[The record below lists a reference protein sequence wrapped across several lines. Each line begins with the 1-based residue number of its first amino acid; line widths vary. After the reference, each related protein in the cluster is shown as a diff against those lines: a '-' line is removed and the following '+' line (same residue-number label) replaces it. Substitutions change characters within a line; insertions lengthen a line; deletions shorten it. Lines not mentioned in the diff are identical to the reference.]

1 MEEGLSFSSYSNMSE
16 LARVGSLCKMTTTPQ
31 SLLNNTRYLVTLEG
45 RDKIRILRE
54 AADSEFLEY
63 IEKAKDEKLRDLKER
78 VDNLATLRLH
88 NQTSDTTVENLRM
101 YLPHYAAS
109 WKELKKVKSTKMRCW
124 STIMRAK

>member
-16 LARVGSLCKMTTTPQ
+16 LARVGSLCKMSTTPQ

-63 IEKAKDEKLRDLKER
+63 IEKAKDDKLRDLKER

-101 YLPHYAAS
+101 YLPPYAAS
-109 WKELKKVKSTKMRCW
+109 SKELKKVKSTKMRCW
-124 STIMRAK
+124 NTITRAK